1 MEKNIVETL
10 LDDVESLIKDMEDGF
25 KSPNTR
31 LAAASK
37 VLKQVRNVRS
47 EINSNTL
54 ELRFNKTYWIFWS
67 HDSISIATG
76 SSISDALSGQ
86 GYGAGAAHAIDFY
99 MFEPTPAQMVKKP
112 PSFPDSPNNKKF
124 VMETYVKGIRD
135 HLDNLKESVPE
146 KDFVHAL
153 EDFYVAYLDNIVLTK
168 MHPQEQAEFMEI
180 HLSYVK
186 NLNPQS
192 RHGKMYFERFFER
205 SQDGALH
212 QKLEPYPT
220 EGDTNA

>member
-37 VLKQVRNVRS
+37 VLKQVRDIRS

-54 ELRFNKTYWIFWS
+54 ELRFNKTYWIFWN
-67 HDSISIATG
+67 HDSISIAVG
-76 SSISDALSGQ
+76 YSISDALAGQ
-86 GYGAGAAHAIDFY
+86 GYGGSAAQAIDFY
-99 MFEPTPAQMVKKP
+99 MFEPTPKQMATRP
-112 PSFPDSPNNKKF
+112 PSFPDSPKNKKF
-124 VMETYVKGIRD
+124 VLQTYLKGIHDYFD
-135 HLDNLKESVPE
+135 HLKESVPE
-146 KDFVHAL
+146 KDYVHAL
-153 EDFYVAYLDNIVLTK
+153 EDFYVAYIDNLVLTK
-168 MHPQEQAEFMEI
+168 MHPEEKAEFMEL
-180 HLSYVK
+180 HLTLVR
-186 NLNPQS
+186 NMNPQS
-192 RHGKMYFERFFER
+192 RHGKMYFERFYER
-205 SQDGALH
+205 SEDGALH